1 MLSNPSELRPELSV
15 FSHCSSCIWKL
26 FINNLCMKLN
36 CINCRV
42 YHLNLLTA
50 EFSFKNP
57 LGAAQVKARNDEY
70 TRRTQLTGEYF
81 LKSIDSEIET
91 ERIEKLKS

>member
-1 MLSNPSELRPELSV
+1 
-15 FSHCSSCIWKL
+15 
-26 FINNLCMKLN
+26 MKLN

-81 LKSIDSEIET
+81 LKSIDSEIKT